1 MTNDA
6 NPREL
11 VWTPEQVSRFW
22 DWQSRYPEVYFA
34 HQFGVGI
41 ADRLFPYFSGAREI
55 LDFGCGSGAFMGRLL
70 QTGARVSGCDTSSR
84 SMAVT
89 VERNG
94 SHENFGRV
102 APVGEFLSQGAKFDA
117 IVALETIE
125 HVYDADLDAIL
136 DMMKRLA
143 KPGARIAFTTPN
155 EEDLSAAMVYCPVA
169 DVVFHR
175 WQHVRSWSAEGLAEH
190 MRARGFAVVD
200 VVATDLSVGSARYT
214 LHRLKNRVLNRP
226 LSCPHLLGI
235 FETPR

>member
-6 NPREL
+6 KPREL

-22 DWQSRYPEVYFA
+22 DWQSQYPDVYFA
-34 HQFGVGI
+34 HQFGAGI
-41 ADRLFPYFSGAREI
+41 ADRLFPYFSGTQEI

-70 QTGARVSGCDTSSR
+70 
-84 SMAVT
+84 
-89 VERNG
+89 
-94 SHENFGRV
+94 V

-136 DMMKRLA
+136 DLMKRLA

-175 WQHVRSWSAEGLAEH
+175 WQHVRSWSAAGLAEH

-200 VVATDLSVGSARYT
+200 VVATDLSVGSARYA
-214 LHRLKNRVLNRP
+214 LHRLKSRVLNRP